1 VYFGYPKVNVIKSSK
16 DAFLH
21 FKDLGF
27 SATEIFAVPFPD
39 IKNSLITF
47 KRLMKARKI
56 FIHSSLSQRKK
67 SPGYNANVDIFMLS
81 QFYQKS
87 SPQRPIANLKFA
99 Q

>member
-27 SATEIFAVPFPD
+27 SATEIFAVLFFD
-39 IKNSLITF
+39 IANRVITF

-56 FIHSSLSQRKK
+56 SIHSSPSQRIKK
-67 SPGYNANVDIFMLS
+67 PWISY
-81 QFYQKS
+81 
-87 SPQRPIANLKFA
+87 
-99 Q
+99 